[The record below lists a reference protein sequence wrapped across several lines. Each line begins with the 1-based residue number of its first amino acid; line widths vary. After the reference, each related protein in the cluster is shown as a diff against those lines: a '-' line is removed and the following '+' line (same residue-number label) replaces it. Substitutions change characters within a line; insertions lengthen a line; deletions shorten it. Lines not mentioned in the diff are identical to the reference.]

1 VAGFVIVGHG
11 VMGLAMEGAVWFA
24 TEVGVFQGVGVGL
37 GAVGS
42 GTGGEDHVIALANKA
57 LIEEGGK

>member
-1 VAGFVIVGHG
+1 
-11 VMGLAMEGAVWFA
+11 MEGAVWFA
-24 TEVGVFQGVGVGL
+24 AEIGVFQRMGAGL

-42 GTGGEDHVIALANKA
+42 GAGGEDRVIALVYKA

>member
-1 VAGFVIVGHG
+1 
-11 VMGLAMEGAVWFA
+11 MEGAVWLA
-24 TEVGVFQGVGVGL
+24 TEVGVFQGMGTGF

-42 GTGGEDHVIALANKA
+42 GAGGEDHVIALAYKA